1 MSDPG
6 PRVYDISPP
15 LGPDTAVFPGDT
27 PLSREVLLDGA
38 RGDAITLSTLRA
50 TCHLGAHVDA
60 PAHYDPDGES
70 IDARPLWPF
79 VGSCRVVRPSVGSG
93 ALVTLDLLLEALA
106 SGSSPTDGARLDVRR
121 VLIST
126 GSCPDPRTFNSDFS
140 ALDPD
145 LVDWLGSKG
154 VKLIGID
161 TPSVDPADS
170 TELPAHAAARRH
182 DLDILEGLVLDHVP
196 PGRYELIALPLR
208 LVGFDGSPVR
218 AVLRTERLRSSGG
231 D

>member
-1 MSDPG
+1 VSEPG
-6 PRVYDISPP
+6 PRLYDISPP
-15 LGPDTAVFPGDT
+15 LGPGTAVFPGDT
-27 PLSREVLLDGA
+27 PLERDVLLDGA

-60 PAHYDPDGES
+60 PIHYDPNGES

-79 VGSCRVVRPSVGSG
+79 VGSCRVVRPSVSSG
-93 ALVTLDLLLEALA
+93 DLVTLELLLEALA
-106 SGSSPTDGARLDVRR
+106 TGPDRPEGSRLDVPRL
-121 VLIST
+121 LIST
-126 GSCPDPRTFNSDFS
+126 GSYPDPGTFNPDFA

-145 LVDWLGSKG
+145 LVDWLGREG
-154 VKLIGID
+154 VRLIGID

-170 TELPAHAAARRH
+170 TDLPAHAAARRH
-182 DLDILEGLVLDHVP
+182 DLDILEGIVLDQVP

-218 AVLRTERLRSSGG
+218 AVLREMPVPSSGG
-231 D
+231 A